1 MKKLLLPVLAMAFAF
16 TASSQEIPERKA
28 DHPPM
33 MHHKQKG
40 GPDHRMA
47 MKELNLTDA
56 QKEQFKTEKE
66 AFHKKMEAHKKNE
79 NITVKE
85 WKAKRESL
93 VKEHKAKME
102 SVFTPEQKAKLE
114 KLKKDGEAKHEEMMK
129 QRGERMKTH
138 LGLTDEQSAKLDKS
152 RKEMG
157 DKMKAIREN
166 KSLTEEQKR
175 TQMKELGQ
183 KQKENLKSILTE
195 EQLKKFKEERRQG
208 PGRGEGEGPGRGPKG
223 PKGHK
228 MPPPPPPP
236 PVEKQTL

>member
-1 MKKLLLPVLAMAFAF
+1 MKKLMLPLLGLALFV
-16 TASSQEIPERKA
+16 TANAQEIPERKG

-33 MHHKQKG
+33 MHHMQRG

-47 MKELNLTDA
+47 MKELNLTEA

-66 AFHKKMEAHKKNE
+66 AFHKKMEELKKNE

-85 WKAKRESL
+85 WKAKRETL
-93 VKEHKAKME
+93 LKEHRNKME

-114 KLKKDGEAKHEEMMK
+114 KLKKEGQARHEDMMK
-129 QRGERMKTH
+129 QRAQMMKTH
-138 LGLTDEQSAKLDKS
+138 LGLTDDQSARLEKS
-152 RKEMG
+152 RQEMG

-175 TQMKELGQ
+175 VQLKELGKKHQ
-183 KQKENLKSILTE
+183 ESLKSVLTE
-195 EQLKKFKEERRQG
+195 EQQQKMKEFRMEHRGRPEGG
-208 PGRGEGEGPGRGPKG
+208 PGKGPKG
-223 PKGHK
+223 PKGPK
-228 MPPPPPPP
+228 NPPPPPP